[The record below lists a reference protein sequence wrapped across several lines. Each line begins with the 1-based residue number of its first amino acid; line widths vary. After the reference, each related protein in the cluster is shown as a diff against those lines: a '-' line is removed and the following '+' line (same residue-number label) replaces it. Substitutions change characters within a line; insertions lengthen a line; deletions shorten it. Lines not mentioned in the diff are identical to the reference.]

1 MFFLITYAMINV
13 VVLIE
18 QSLGQISFRPT
29 LRVPILVPL
38 LGAIGCFFVMF
49 IINSTVGLIALILVL
64 AMYIYLTQR
73 KNLDHKEGDT
83 RSGMFNS
90 LAEWSAKVVNKLPK
104 ADERS
109 WQPNLLIP
117 AQSNND
123 VVRAYRTIYNLARP
137 KGSVKILGFSTNK
150 EGKKMVRRLPELCD
164 YFMEQGISA
173 AHAMVETDTYQKGVL
188 TCMQGLKASFFTP
201 NMLFLS
207 LTEESEKDD
216 DTTVLLKKAKEYG
229 FGAYLY
235 VPYRKVGL
243 GLEKTINLWLD
254 IRYVN
259 RDLKFK
265 IEDLNVGLLTAYLLQ
280 RNWRAKLNIIAIIKD
295 SRHQGG
301 EKNSAIHFMRKLL
314 TLARISKNTEVH
326 YVWGHLNK
334 CLEEVP
340 HADLNIFAV
349 NPEELDLK
357 NIRERAD
364 ILETSCLLTIDGGTE
379 NALA

>member
-1 MFFLITYAMINV
+1 
-13 VVLIE
+13 
-18 QSLGQISFRPT
+18 
-29 LRVPILVPL
+29 
-38 LGAIGCFFVMF
+38 MF

-188 TCMQGLKASFFTP
+188 TCMQIPPCS
-201 NMLFLS
+201 
-207 LTEESEKDD
+207 
-216 DTTVLLKKAKEYG
+216 
-229 FGAYLY
+229 
-235 VPYRKVGL
+235 
-243 GLEKTINLWLD
+243 
-254 IRYVN
+254 
-259 RDLKFK
+259 
-265 IEDLNVGLLTAYLLQ
+265 
-280 RNWRAKLNIIAIIKD
+280 
-295 SRHQGG
+295 
-301 EKNSAIHFMRKLL
+301 
-314 TLARISKNTEVH
+314 
-326 YVWGHLNK
+326 
-334 CLEEVP
+334 
-340 HADLNIFAV
+340 
-349 NPEELDLK
+349 
-357 NIRERAD
+357 
-364 ILETSCLLTIDGGTE
+364 
-379 NALA
+379 